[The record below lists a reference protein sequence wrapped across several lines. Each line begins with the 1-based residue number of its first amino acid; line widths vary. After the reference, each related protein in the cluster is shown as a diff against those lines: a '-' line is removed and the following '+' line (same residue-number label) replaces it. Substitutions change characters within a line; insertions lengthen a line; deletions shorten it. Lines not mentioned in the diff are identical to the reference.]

1 MPKDYVCSICDQVE
15 RRCSCTKY
23 CWLCR
28 GQFDVRLCEDGQYY
42 CRACRE
48 SCDMQAQYHEH
59 TN

>member
-28 GQFDVRLCEDGQYY
+28 GLFDVRLCEDRQYY

-48 SCDMQAQYHEH
+48 SCDMQAQYHSPAS
-59 TN
+59 